1 MIKLERNKSMMRAI
15 DRARQLRP
23 HVKFMGERRFAVESA
38 RHAGTTY
45 TVVFAVDADGRKF
58 GACTCPA
65 GHNGQAC
72 YHLAAAAQVNI
83 MTQSMR
89 QGASAP
95 IAARIQRSIE
105 SDRSGQRYTVVR
117 CNGWAI

>member
-15 DRARQLRP
+15 ERARQLRP
-23 HVKFMGERRFAVESA
+23 HVKFLGERRFAVESA
-38 RHAGTTY
+38 RHAGTAY

-65 GHNGQAC
+65 GHRGQEC
-72 YHLAAAAQVNI
+72 YHLAAAVQANI
-83 MTQSMR
+83 MIQSMR

-95 IAARIQRSIE
+95 KAARIQRSVE
-105 SDRSGQRYTVVR
+105 SDATGQRYTVVR
-117 CNGWAI
+117 CDGWAI